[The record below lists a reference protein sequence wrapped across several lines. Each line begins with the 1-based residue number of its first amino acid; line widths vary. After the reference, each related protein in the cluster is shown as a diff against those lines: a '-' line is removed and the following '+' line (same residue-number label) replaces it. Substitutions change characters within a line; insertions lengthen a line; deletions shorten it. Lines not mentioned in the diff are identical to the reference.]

1 MGRILA
7 EVTVRNA
14 VDPSHE
20 ITFTGVIDT
29 GASHLVLPLAWRE
42 RLGPIRTMRRVPVS
56 LANKD
61 VVDGEVVGPVEVTIE
76 GFDAVN
82 SDALFVNMQP
92 SAQGKYEP
100 LIGYIVLEAIPVAVD
115 MLGHRLVHAGALD
128 LM

>member
-14 VDPSHE
+14 VEPSHE

-29 GASHLVLPLAWRE
+29 GASHLVLPAAWRG
-42 RLGPIRTMRRVPVS
+42 RLGGLRGTRRVVVA
-56 LANKD
+56 LANKETVEGD
-61 VVDGEVVGPVEVTIE
+61 VAGPIEVKVEN
-76 GFDAVN
+76 FDSVF
-82 SDALFVNMQP
+82 SEALFVDMQP
-92 SAQGKYEP
+92 NAQGKYEP